1 MYDFNEVN
9 KMNIEQLRIKQLS
22 FEENRQDIKKDFKE
36 LERLRSKFVTKFNY
50 DKVKNLTIEKYV
62 VGHGEKDTFC
72 YWLETKL
79 MELGKIKG
87 GTTAD
92 KKFGV
97 YFSKDYD
104 EYKTIPKW
112 GIDGFAAYEEIK
124 RRIIELLDAARNND
138 IKTIKKSPISPM
150 FKGKILST
158 YYPNRYL
165 NIFAEEHLDHFIAE
179 LGIEDKKLKGEVDK
193 RQHLIDYK
201 NNDSVMKGWSIYE
214 FYRFLYTQIGPP
226 VSKNKLDVK
235 SEEKNNISY
244 ELKEYLDEDY
254 EKIQNVEPSFVD
266 FEIQESNVLDENNL
280 KKISGRKKVDFEKE
294 NRRNKK
300 LGDRGEIVVKIA
312 EENDLK
318 RFGREDL
325 IKKIKQVSRYDDSL
339 GYDILSFE
347 EDGIKKYIEV
357 KSTKSR
363 IGTANFLISE
373 NQIRKSKSKVNFYVY
388 VVFEANKKN
397 PIIWRIKNPFEQP
410 KNKVKIT
417 PISYRVVI
425 NPKEKA

>member
-1 MYDFNEVN
+1 
-9 KMNIEQLRIKQLS
+9 MNIERLRIKQLS
-22 FEENRQDIKKDFKE
+22 FEENSQDIKRDFKE
-36 LERLRSKFVTKFNY
+36 LERLRSEFVTKFNY
-50 DKVKNLTIEKYV
+50 NKIKNLPIEKYV

-79 MELGKIKG
+79 MKLGKIKG

-112 GIDGFAAYEEIK
+112 GINGLAAYEEIK
-124 RRIIELLDAARNND
+124 RRILELLDAGRKND
-138 IKTIKKSPISPM
+138 IQTIKKSPISPM

-158 YYPNRYL
+158 YYPNQYL

-179 LGIEDKKLKGEVDK
+179 LGIEDPKLKGEVDK
-193 RQHLIDYK
+193 RQHLLDYK
-201 NNDSVMKGWSIYE
+201 NSDSVMKDWSIYE
-214 FYRFLYTQIGPP
+214 FYMFLYIQIVGPIKK
-226 VSKNKLDVK
+226 SKLDTK
-235 SEEKNNISY
+235 GGGRKTISS

-254 EKIQNVEPSFVD
+254 EKIQNIEPSFVD
-266 FEIQESNVLDENNL
+266 FEIQESDVLDENNL
-280 KKISGRKKVDFEKE
+280 KNISGRKKVDFEKE

-300 LGDRGEIVVKIA
+300 LGDRGESVVKIA
-312 EENDLK
+312 EENYLK

-325 IKKIKQVSRYDDSL
+325 IKKINQVSRYDDSL

-347 EDGIKKYIEV
+347 EDGAKKYIEV
-357 KSTKSR
+357 KSTKSKV
-363 IGTANFLISE
+363 GTANFLISE

-388 VVFEANKKN
+388 VVFEANQKK
-397 PIIWRIKNPFEQP
+397 PIIWRIKNPFNQP
-410 KNKVKIT
+410 QNKVKIT

-425 NPKEKA
+425 NPKEKSLNK